1 MTLATLEQDM
11 AKGDNENSRLLI
23 FPQAKHLEFPFKV
36 VLPVSNDTSLT
47 PKKELQKPELFFILM
62 RTALSHF
69 QRFSFRSLRFSK
81 FSISQALVSKSSIL
95 DSLKVYLLLLLNKV

>member
-1 MTLATLEQDM
+1 MGGLLELEKRRENDATFEQDM

-47 PKKELQKPELFFILM
+47 P
-62 RTALSHF
+62 
-69 QRFSFRSLRFSK
+69 
-81 FSISQALVSKSSIL
+81 SSAEC
-95 DSLKVYLLLLLNKV
+95 KT

>member
-1 MTLATLEQDM
+1 MKENDATFEQDM

-47 PKKELQKPELFFILM
+47 RAAQAQVVLQNLTIFYFIIK
-62 RTALSHF
+62 RN
-69 QRFSFRSLRFSK
+69 
-81 FSISQALVSKSSIL
+81 SIPTV
-95 DSLKVYLLLLLNKV
+95 

>member
-1 MTLATLEQDM
+1 MGGLLELERRRENDATFEQDM

-47 PKKELQKPELFFILM
+47 P
-62 RTALSHF
+62 
-69 QRFSFRSLRFSK
+69 
-81 FSISQALVSKSSIL
+81 SSAEC
-95 DSLKVYLLLLLNKV
+95 KT

>member
-1 MTLATLEQDM
+1 MGNDATLEQDM

-47 PKKELQKPELFFILM
+47 LEKNELFSDIPPPNWVARYDCALM
-62 RTALSHF
+62 MRL
-69 QRFSFRSLRFSK
+69 
-81 FSISQALVSKSSIL
+81 
-95 DSLKVYLLLLLNKV
+95 